1 MHTKDNLLKEMEKI
15 CRVTQPNLKVFVAE
29 AISGND
35 ATEQAKAF
43 NDLIAIDGS
52 ILSKTDVDEKGG
64 TILSIG
70 YITKKPILY
79 LGVGQAYDDLEL
91 FDKDKVMERL
101 GL

>member
-15 CRVTQPNLKVFVAE
+15 CRVTQPNMKVFVAE
-29 AISGND
+29 AVAGND

-43 NDLIAIDGS
+43 NEIAGIDAS

-70 YITKKPILY
+70 YVTGKPILY
-79 LGVGQAYDDLEL
+79 LGVGQSYDDLEL
-91 FDKDKVMERL
+91 FNKSKFVERL